1 MTQSMSHKPLDS
13 RHTTDSCLLQLRTWK
28 PFKLQ
33 QDGPHPKP
41 YYHKRPCLS
50 DRTTTSF
57 SLDMS
62 KLTLADDDN
71 HNPNNRA
78 TNYRLVARKR
88 RRRGSRS
95 VSGRSSDRSG
105 TRRCCSVG
113 ASAAY
118 GTCSDFP
125 VAMGT
130 DSSGELFGNGDPNW
144 SSDVSEAKNSRRE
157 RERDG
162 GSGEKENVG
171 VGFGVS
177 GCSEANGNESGYGSE
192 PGYRGDAE
200 FGYGDEFDEEED
212 DPRLLFWGDQLGED
226 FKINSRSRIDYEL
239 KQLRWILLNSKVVA
253 FQIFDHKGIDMEI
266 PLSSGQ
272 IFGTSKWPKMG
283 QTLVHTNLI
292 PNHALGNIRAMWCCA
307 MKKNIF
313 ETAVVTGK
321 VNGSITNEEVLESI
335 KATALFPVN
344 KLQDQ
349 KLNASLINFTDPL
362 LRVPVECGHTNQCVM
377 QEWIAV
383 DSKME
388 MVGENTLLDQKSHH
402 RCRRR
407 KHDCRMVDAL
417 R

>member
-13 RHTTDSCLLQLRTWK
+13 RHSIDSCLLQLRSWK

-62 KLTLADDDN
+62 KLTLAADDDTI
-71 HNPNNRA
+71 HNPNNNRA

-95 VSGRSSDRSG
+95 LSGRSSDRSG

-162 GSGEKENVG
+162 EKENVG

-177 GCSEANGNESGYGSE
+177 GCSDANGNESGYGSE

-212 DPRLLFWGDQLGED
+212 DPRLLFWGDQLGEND
-226 FKINSRSRIDYEL
+226 LTFI
-239 KQLRWILLNSKVVA
+239 A
-253 FQIFDHKGIDMEI
+253 
-266 PLSSGQ
+266 P
-272 IFGTSKWPKMG
+272 
-283 QTLVHTNLI
+283 
-292 PNHALGNIRAMWCCA
+292 
-307 MKKNIF
+307 
-313 ETAVVTGK
+313 
-321 VNGSITNEEVLESI
+321 
-335 KATALFPVN
+335 
-344 KLQDQ
+344 
-349 KLNASLINFTDPL
+349 
-362 LRVPVECGHTNQCVM
+362 
-377 QEWIAV
+377 AV
-383 DSKME
+383 DSKRE

>member
-13 RHTTDSCLLQLRTWK
+13 RHSIDSCLLQLRGWK

-33 QDGPHPKP
+33 EGSHPNPKP
-41 YYHKRPCLS
+41 YYYKRPCLS
-50 DRTTTSF
+50 DRATTSF

-62 KLTLADDDN
+62 KLTLADDDATTTN
-71 HNPNNRA
+71 HPNRTA
-78 TNYRLVARKR
+78 NYRLVARKR

-130 DSSGELFGNGDPNW
+130 DSSGELFGNGDANW

-171 VGFGVS
+171 IGFGVS
-177 GCSEANGNESGYGSE
+177 GCSDANGNESGYGSE

-212 DPRLLFWGDQLGED
+212 DPRLLFWGHQLG
-226 FKINSRSRIDYEL
+226 
-239 KQLRWILLNSKVVA
+239 
-253 FQIFDHKGIDMEI
+253 
-266 PLSSGQ
+266 
-272 IFGTSKWPKMG
+272 
-283 QTLVHTNLI
+283 
-292 PNHALGNIRAMWCCA
+292 
-307 MKKNIF
+307 
-313 ETAVVTGK
+313 
-321 VNGSITNEEVLESI
+321 
-335 KATALFPVN
+335 
-344 KLQDQ
+344 
-349 KLNASLINFTDPL
+349 
-362 LRVPVECGHTNQCVM
+362 
-377 QEWIAV
+377 

-407 KHDCRMVDAL
+407 KHDCRMVDAI

>member
-1 MTQSMSHKPLDS
+1 MQNINSRELRIKIPQINTVPLSLLIYQLIYRVLFCYFTLHKFHDSIQRFLLLPLISSRLSVMTQSMSHKPLDA
-13 RHTTDSCLLQLRTWK
+13 RHSIDSCMLQLRTWK

-33 QDGPHPKP
+33 DGPHPKP
-41 YYHKRPCLS
+41 YYYKRPCLS
-50 DRTTTSF
+50 DRATTSF

-62 KLTLADDDN
+62 KLTLAEADDN
-71 HNPNNRA
+71 TTTNNNPNHRA

-130 DSSGELFGNGDPNW
+130 DSSGELFGNGDANW

-162 GSGEKENVG
+162 ERENVG

-177 GCSEANGNESGYGSE
+177 GSSDANGNESGYGSE

-212 DPRLLFWGDQLGED
+212 DPRLLFWGDQLGGKASPVLIPFYCSSFLPSMKLVND
-226 FKINSRSRIDYEL
+226 VCCVHSR
-239 KQLRWILLNSKVVA
+239 QLVALFFLLLN
-253 FQIFDHKGIDMEI
+253 F
-266 PLSSGQ
+266 SS
-272 IFGTSKWPKMG
+272 
-283 QTLVHTNLI
+283 
-292 PNHALGNIRAMWCCA
+292 
-307 MKKNIF
+307 
-313 ETAVVTGK
+313 
-321 VNGSITNEEVLESI
+321 
-335 KATALFPVN
+335 
-344 KLQDQ
+344 
-349 KLNASLINFTDPL
+349 
-362 LRVPVECGHTNQCVM
+362 
-377 QEWIAV
+377 
-383 DSKME
+383 
-388 MVGENTLLDQKSHH
+388 
-402 RCRRR
+402 RCYW
-407 KHDCRMVDAL
+407 
-417 R
+417 